1 MRSIL
6 VHADND
12 AASEGR
18 YQVGLDIARHFE
30 GHVTL
35 MIATPLQQ
43 FVSFDPFGGT
53 YFAAEAL
60 AKAQADDLALESRLA
75 DRLAKED
82 VPWTIEMAD
91 GDIIGGLAGA
101 AALADLTIVSLTGPK
116 HDLRQG
122 PPMLAGDLALATPVP
137 VLALPGTTK
146 AIDFDAPALVA
157 WNGSPQA
164 AQALR
169 AALPL
174 LGGGRQ
180 VVLAAVGAQ
189 EEGAFPGTDALRYLS
204 RHGIHA
210 ELDLL
215 DRGAAP
221 VAERLEQEARSLD
234 AGLIV
239 MGAFGHGRLRET
251 LFGGTTQNMLKNSGF
266 PLLLAH

>member
-18 YQVGLDIARHFE
+18 LQIALDIARRFE

-60 AKAQADDLALESRLA
+60 AKAQADDLALENQLSERLA
-75 DRLAKED
+75 NED
-82 VPWTIEMAD
+82 VPWDIAMAD
-91 GDIIGGLAGA
+91 GDILGALAGA
-101 AALADLTIVSLTGPK
+101 ATLADLTVVSLPGGRES
-116 HDLRQG
+116 L
-122 PPMLAGDLALATPVP
+122 PPLLAGDLALATPVP
-137 VLALPGTTK
+137 VLALPQDVKTL
-146 AIDFDAPALVA
+146 DSDAPAMIA

-164 AQALR
+164 AAALR

-174 LGGGRQ
+174 LAGGRK
-180 VVLAAVGAQ
+180 VVLIAVG
-189 EEGAFPGTDALRYLS
+189 EDDGAFPGTDALRYLS
-204 RHGIHA
+204 RHDIHA
-210 ELDLL
+210 ELVVVE
-215 DRGAAP
+215 RGGNT
-221 VAERLEQEARSLD
+221 VEERLEEEAAALG

-239 MGAFGHGRLRET
+239 MGAFGRSRLRET
-251 LFGGTTQNMLKNSGF
+251 LFGGTTQYLLTNGRY

>member
-18 YQVGLDIARHFE
+18 YQVALDIARRFE

-60 AKAQADDLALESRLA
+60 AKAQADDLALESQLAERLA
-75 DRLAKED
+75 RED

-91 GDIIGGLAGA
+91 GDIVGALAGA
-101 AALADLTIVSLTGPK
+101 ATLADLTVVTLPGSK
-116 HDLRQG
+116 RDLHQG

-137 VLALPGTTK
+137 VLGLPFGVETL
-146 AIDFDAPALVA
+146 DFDAPAMVA
-157 WNGSPQA
+157 WNGSAQA

-180 VVLAAVGAQ
+180 VTLVAVGQ
-189 EEGAFPGTDALRYLS
+189 EDGAFPGTDALRYLS
-204 RHGIHA
+204 RHDIHA
-210 ELDLL
+210 ELDIV
-215 DRGAAP
+215 DRGTAT
-221 VAERLEQEARSLD
+221 VEERLEQEAGAIG

-239 MGAFGHGRLRET
+239 MGAFGRSRLRET
-251 LFGGTTQNMLKNSGF
+251 LFGGTTQYLLNSGRF

>member
-18 YQVGLDIARHFE
+18 LQVALDLARRFE

-53 YFAAEAL
+53 YFATDAL
-60 AKAQADDLALESRLA
+60 AKAQADDLALESSLSERLA
-75 DRLAKED
+75 NED
-82 VPWTIEMAD
+82 VPWDIAMAD
-91 GDIIGGLAGA
+91 GDIVGALAGA
-101 AALADLTIVSLTGPK
+101 ASLTDLTVVSLPGQ
-116 HDLRQG
+116 RQNL
-122 PPMLAGDLALATPVP
+122 PQLLAGDLALATPVP
-137 VLALPGTTK
+137 VLALPQDVK
-146 AIDFDAPALVA
+146 RLDADAPAMIA

-164 AQALR
+164 AAAMR
-169 AALPL
+169 AAVPL
-174 LGGGRQ
+174 LSGGRK
-180 VVLAAVGAQ
+180 VVLVSVGKDD
-189 EEGAFPGTDALRYLS
+189 GTFPGTDALRYLS

-210 ELDLL
+210 ELLIVE
-215 DRGAAP
+215 RGADTIE
-221 VAERLEQEARSLD
+221 ERLEEEADALG

-239 MGAFGHGRLRET
+239 MGAFGRSRLRET
-251 LFGGTTQNMLKNSGF
+251 LFGGTTQYLLTNGRF

>member
-12 AASEGR
+12 PACEGR
-18 YQVGLDIARHFE
+18 LQVALDLARRFE

-60 AKAQADDLALESRLA
+60 ARAQADDLALENRLS
-75 DRLAKED
+75 DRLATQD
-82 VPWTIEMAD
+82 VPWDIELAER
-91 GDIIGGLAGA
+91 DIVGALAGA
-101 AALADLTIVSLTGPK
+101 AALADLSIVTLPGDQRAPA
-116 HDLRQG
+116 HG

-137 VLALPGTTK
+137 VLALPAGNVML
-146 AIDFDAPALVA
+146 DMEAPVMVA
-157 WNGSPQA
+157 WNGSTHA

-169 AALPL
+169 AAVPL
-174 LGGGRQ
+174 LRGERR
-180 VVLAAVGAQ
+180 VVLVAVGADD
-189 EEGAFPGTDALRYLS
+189 GLFPGTEALRYLS
-204 RHGIHA
+204 RHGVHA
-210 ELDLL
+210 DLSL
-215 DRGAAP
+215 VEREGGT
-221 VAERLEQEARSLD
+221 VEERLVEEADALG

-239 MGAFGHGRLRET
+239 MGAFGKSRLRET
-251 LFGGTTQNMLKNSGF
+251 LFGGTTQFLLSHGRF